1 MSAVPTGLLLP
12 QSVLNSPTFTVFSVF
27 VALNTVI
34 YLGLTVAKFIPWP
47 AQVHPRTVRAAVPD
61 RLLEEDFMSRPPR
74 PRPGPDDIEQRLRRD
89 TARQTIPLAVALVGG
104 LAVVAGLINTAL
116 YLAEGGAISLVGVV
130 LGLVLI
136 VLAQVLSRSS
146 APDGVMVWSWT
157 VVMLVLVSETAWRAV
172 VLDSAVV
179 LAYAVIALIVIAPIA
194 LSWRAGAIGASVGG
208 IVIIVAGAFVSLV
221 DTASW
226 AIAAV
231 TAAVASLVL
240 LQLRLTTIARL
251 AVEEAN
257 SQALRSTDP
266 VTGAFSRAGLLALA
280 PTVAASAERAQTS
293 VSVVAC
299 DLQDLAQENAEYGM
313 EYGDDLLAATARALR
328 ASLPA
333 DAIVARWSGPRFLAI
348 MQGSPADPHEVS
360 RSVQAALATS
370 GVTLGKRPAKVTVG
384 IATGSPESTTF
395 EVLAENAETESAQ
408 QQT

>member
-1 MSAVPTGLLLP
+1 MNPLPAGILLP
-12 QSVLNSPTFTVFSVF
+12 QDTLASPAFTVFAIF

-34 YLGLTVAKFIPWP
+34 YLGLTLAKFIPWP

-116 YLAEGGAISLVGVV
+116 YLAEGGVISLVAVV
-130 LGLVLI
+130 LGLLLI
-136 VLAQVLSRSS
+136 VLAQVLSRSNAS
-146 APDGVMVWSWT
+146 DATMVWSWT
-157 VVMLVLVSETAWRAV
+157 IVMLVLVSETAWRAT

-194 LSWRAGAIGASVGG
+194 LSWHAGIIGASVGG

-240 LQLRLTTIARL
+240 LQLRFTTIARL

-266 VTGAFSRAGLLALA
+266 VTGVFSRAGLLALA
-280 PTVAASAERAQTS
+280 PTVAASAERAEAP

-299 DLQDLAQENAEYGM
+299 DLQNLAQDNAEYGM

-328 ASLPA
+328 VSLPE
-333 DAIVARWSGPRFLAI
+333 DALVARWSGPRFLAV
-348 MQGSPADPHEVS
+348 MQGSPADS
-360 RSVQAALATS
+360 RDVGHAVEAALATS
-370 GVTLGKRPAKVTVG
+370 GVTLGKRPARVSVG
-384 IATGSPESTTF
+384 IATGSPTSTTF
-395 EVLAENAETESAQ
+395 ELLAEHAEAEAAQ
-408 QQT
+408 QQN